1 MPRTPCAH
9 LLTNV
14 QYLRAVAV
22 TFTPVLL
29 AVASHLSRSSSPGTI
44 VGKPS
49 CTRLLWHQFSRQY
62 TPGHRTVFSLKFTIG
77 IFAGLCLVLFAGG
90 SIFLSQSLALV
101 QIRAVYSDSPPLS
114 NYSNEERSLLMQ
126 GQGTADWCKNCRCAL
141 SAVIYSTR
149 LVSATASTQH
159 IEWSCH
165 FRQARCNPPHRARF
179 QHVTHWCCNEP

>member
-126 GQGTADWCKNCRCAL
+126 GQGTADWCKNL
-141 SAVIYSTR
+141 SMRFVSSDIFYTIGFSNCVNAAHRMVMSLSTSTVQPSAQSTLPACHT
-149 LVSATASTQH
+149 LVLQ
-159 IEWSCH
+159 
-165 FRQARCNPPHRARF
+165 
-179 QHVTHWCCNEP
+179 